1 MTTPPLVTTTNL
13 PIFIHGP
20 LLYLAL
26 FLFAV
31 RVTPIFLLSLVWSRL
46 VDHVPFSLLLLLR
59 LIQPNKHRTVS
70 LFTLFF
76 LVETGRMSHIF
87 HESVE
92 QSLLSMISFY
102 ILCIQQTFL
111 LVRCIIDLF
120 SVKVRNL
127 LRSYDPFVG
136 VCVCVCVCR
145 EGKNSY
151 TDLDSCFRLLPVFR
165 VNDEMTE

>member
-1 MTTPPLVTTTNL
+1 MV
-13 PIFIHGP
+13 
-20 LLYLAL
+20 L
-26 FLFAV
+26 FSTL
-31 RVTPIFLLSLVWSRL
+31 
-46 VDHVPFSLLLLLR
+46 HFSCLQFGLLLFFYCLSCVPGWLIMFPSL

-70 LFTLFF
+70 LFTLSF
-76 LVETGRMSHIF
+76 LVEPGRMSHIF

-102 ILCIQQTFL
+102 ILRTQQTFL
-111 LVRCIIDLF
+111 LVRCIMDLF

-136 VCVCVCVCR
+136 VCVCVR
-145 EGKNSY
+145 RKGKNSY
-151 TDLDSCFRLLPVFR
+151 TDLDSCFRLLRVFR